1 MSARRFLVAAAVT
14 RTFVILGRAARAD
27 AHVRLD
33 DLAGTSG
40 RLDVMAR
47 CIRAALCVSHGI
59 RRDVVVHVVM
69 MGGPRPVTV
78 RVDGTQAKFIRPDE
92 RALATT
98 LIKAVAR
105 HASEH
110 EGFVEQRNG
119 IAVAWGGLEVVIAN
133 ARGAYF
139 VLEEGAADLR
149 PAPRE
154 DAVFFIG
161 DHLGFAPEARAQLAA
176 TGARAVSVGPVS
188 LHSDDVVALVSN
200 ELDRVTSSP

>member
-1 MSARRFLVAAAVT
+1 MT
-14 RTFVILGRAARAD
+14 RTFVLIGQTAHAD
-27 AHVRLD
+27 GDVRLD

-47 CIRAALCVSHGI
+47 AIRAALCISHGI
-59 RRDVVVHVVM
+59 RKNVVVHVVL
-69 MGGPRPVTV
+69 MGGVRPVTV
-78 RVDGTQAKFIRPDE
+78 RIDGAAAKFIRPDE
-92 RALATT
+92 RALATI

-105 HASEH
+105 HAPEH
-110 EGFVEQRNG
+110 DGFVEQRNG
-119 IAVAWGGLEVVIAN
+119 IAVAWGGLAVAIAD

-149 PAPRE
+149 PAPKE

-161 DHLGFAPEARAQLAA
+161 DHLGFASDVRAQLAA
-176 TGARAVSVGPVS
+176 IGAQAVSVGPLS